1 MTGTIP
7 DILSRIVETKKAAL
21 PALRSRRAEL
31 EHRAAQRPASRKFQ
45 EALMSASPAIIA
57 EVKQASPSKGTF
69 TANFDPASIARTY
82 VSGGAATLSVLTD
95 EEYFRGSLKDM
106 EAARAAVSVPILRK
120 DFTLEEVH
128 VLEAAAHGADAI
140 LLIAALLDSFQ
151 MRRLREL
158 AHQCGM
164 DALVE
169 IHDEAELD
177 AALISGAE
185 IVGINNRN
193 LHTFEVSLETT
204 FKLANEIPV
213 GILRVSESGI
223 RSRADVARLRDE
235 AGIHAFLIGEHLMK
249 SPDPAATL
257 RALRS

>member
-1 MTGTIP
+1 M
-7 DILSRIVETKKAAL
+7 
-21 PALRSRRAEL
+21 
-31 EHRAAQRPASRKFQ
+31 
-45 EALMSASPAIIA
+45 
-57 EVKQASPSKGTF
+57 
-69 TANFDPASIARTY
+69 
-82 VSGGAATLSVLTD
+82 
-95 EEYFRGSLKDM
+95 
-106 EAARAAVSVPILRK
+106 
-120 DFTLEEVH
+120 
-128 VLEAAAHGADAI
+128 
-140 LLIAALLDSFQ
+140 LDSSQ

-193 LHTFEVSLETT
+193 LRTFEVSLETT

-249 SPDPAATL
+249 SPDPAAALRTL
-257 RALRS
+257 RS